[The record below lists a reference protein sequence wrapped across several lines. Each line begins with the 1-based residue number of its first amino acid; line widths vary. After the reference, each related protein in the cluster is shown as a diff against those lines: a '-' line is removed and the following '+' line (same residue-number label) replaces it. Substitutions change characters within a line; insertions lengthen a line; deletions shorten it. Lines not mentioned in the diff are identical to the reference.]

1 MRSECVLDYSHGSWE
16 TFFHRQVSKSSWTM
30 DWSKVLIHSKP
41 FFGVDQLSKYIQI
54 YPAICTLWPSFLKIH
69 LPNSSICF
77 VDSACFC
84 CTPMLFDM
92 AKQLTPESPSMSH
105 LHTMSTTQHKHILGT
120 TRSRKGEHWKPS
132 RRDPATG
139 SIPPWI
145 PVLWGPGLPMSMM
158 SMLVAGKKTKQLRVN
173 GETWWN
179 QHFFFFLFFFHCIKN
194 PCYP

>member
-1 MRSECVLDYSHGSWE
+1 MCLRLQPSLMGDVFPSPGFKELMDHGLVKSSNSLQ
-16 TFFHRQVSKSSWTM
+16 TFFWCGPNNPN
-30 DWSKVLIHSKP
+30 I
-41 FFGVDQLSKYIQI
+41 SKY
-54 YPAICTLWPSFLKIH
+54 TLQFALYDLLFLKIH

-77 VDSACFC
+77 VDSACFWS
-84 CTPMLFDM
+84 TPMLFDM

-120 TRSRKGEHWKPS
+120 TRSRKGEHWRPS

-158 SMLVAGKKTKQLRVN
+158 SMLVAGKKQNNCVLMVKH
-173 GETWWN
+173 GETN
-179 QHFFFFLFFFHCIKN
+179 TSSSSSSSFTA
-194 PCYP
+194 